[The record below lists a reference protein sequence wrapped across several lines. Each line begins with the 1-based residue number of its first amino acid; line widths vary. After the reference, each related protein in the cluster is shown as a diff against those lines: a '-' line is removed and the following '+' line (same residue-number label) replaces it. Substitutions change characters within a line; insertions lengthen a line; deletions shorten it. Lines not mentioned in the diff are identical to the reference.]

1 MAKSNVSAPI
11 APQDTAHPE
20 PAAVWVDIKSLKPW
34 DRNPRKNQA
43 AVAPVAASM
52 KRFGFGAPILARR
65 ADGEIIAGHTRILA
79 AESLG
84 LTRVPVRYLDLDP
97 ADAHLLALA
106 DNKLNEKAEWD
117 DAEVGRILSE
127 YGLEDAALAGWDSA
141 ELDKMAADLAGGGKG
156 GGANDPDA
164 EWAGMPEFV
173 QEDKTA
179 FRSILV
185 HLDSPETVRAFLALI
200 GQPDLSE
207 KAKFTWYP
215 ERQRANLE
223 SMRYESDAPVS
234 ALHSQQGPV

>member
-20 PAAVWVDIKSLKPW
+20 PAAVWVEIKSLKPW
-34 DRNPRKNQA
+34 DRNPRKNQPA
-43 AVAPVAASM
+43 IKPVADSI

-84 LTRVPVRYLDLDP
+84 LARVPVRYLDLDP
-97 ADAHLLALA
+97 AEAHLLALA

-141 ELDKMAADLAGGGKG
+141 ELDKMAADIAGDRTQEPLDEDRYRNQYAVNVVC
-156 GGANDPDA
+156 ANEQEQQALYERLTA
-164 EWAGMPEFV
+164 EG
-173 QEDKTA
+173 
-179 FRSILV
+179 
-185 HLDSPETVRAFLALI
+185 LDCRVVVT
-200 GQPDLSE
+200 
-207 KAKFTWYP
+207 
-215 ERQRANLE
+215 
-223 SMRYESDAPVS
+223 
-234 ALHSQQGPV
+234 

>member
-20 PAAVWVDIKSLKPW
+20 PAAVWVEIKSLKPW
-34 DRNPRKNQA
+34 DRNPRKNQPA
-43 AVAPVAASM
+43 IKPVADSI

-84 LTRVPVRYLDLDP
+84 LARVPVRYLDLDP
-97 ADAHLLALA
+97 AEAHLLALA

-141 ELDKMAADLAGGGKG
+141 ELDKMAAEMVGDDGV
-156 GGANDPDA
+156 D
-164 EWAGMPEFV
+164 
-173 QEDKTA
+173 
-179 FRSILV
+179 
-185 HLDSPETVRAFLALI
+185 
-200 GQPDLSE
+200 DLSSDSMLSGSTFLVQI
-207 KAKFTWYP
+207 ACDS
-215 ERQRANLE
+215 E
-223 SMRYESDAPVS
+223 SHQAEVYEQLSGMGFKIKLVS
-234 ALHSQQGPV
+234 L

>member
-20 PAAVWVDIKSLKPW
+20 PAAVWVEIKSLKPW
-34 DRNPRKNQA
+34 DRNPRKNQPA
-43 AVAPVAASM
+43 IKPVADSI

-84 LTRVPVRYLDLDP
+84 LARVPVRYLDLDP
-97 ADAHLLALA
+97 AEAHLLALA

-141 ELDKMAADLAGGGKG
+141 ELDKMAAKIPDFLPGTEDEQGDL
-156 GGANDPDA
+156 DA
-164 EWAGMPEFV
+164 IKPISCPNCGHEFR
-173 QEDKTA
+173 K
-179 FRSILV
+179 
-185 HLDSPETVRAFLALI
+185 
-200 GQPDLSE
+200 
-207 KAKFTWYP
+207 
-215 ERQRANLE
+215 
-223 SMRYESDAPVS
+223 
-234 ALHSQQGPV
+234 

>member
-34 DRNPRKNQA
+34 DRNPRKNQPA
-43 AVAPVAASM
+43 IKPVADSI

-117 DAEVGRILSE
+117 DAEVARILSE

-141 ELDKMAADLAGGGKG
+141 ELDKMAADIAGDRTQEPLDEDRYRNQYAVNVVC
-156 GGANDPDA
+156 ANEQEQQALYERLTA
-164 EWAGMPEFV
+164 EG
-173 QEDKTA
+173 
-179 FRSILV
+179 
-185 HLDSPETVRAFLALI
+185 LDCRVVVT
-200 GQPDLSE
+200 
-207 KAKFTWYP
+207 
-215 ERQRANLE
+215 
-223 SMRYESDAPVS
+223 
-234 ALHSQQGPV
+234 

>member
-34 DRNPRKNQA
+34 DRNPRKNQPA
-43 AVAPVAASM
+43 IKPVADSI

-84 LTRVPVRYLDLDP
+84 LARVPVRYLDLDP
-97 ADAHLLALA
+97 AEAHLLALA

-117 DAEVGRILSE
+117 DAEVARILSE

-141 ELDKMAADLAGGGKG
+141 ELDKMAADIAGDRTQEPLDEDRYRNQYAVNVVC
-156 GGANDPDA
+156 ANEQEQQALYERLTA
-164 EWAGMPEFV
+164 EG
-173 QEDKTA
+173 
-179 FRSILV
+179 
-185 HLDSPETVRAFLALI
+185 LDCRVVVT
-200 GQPDLSE
+200 
-207 KAKFTWYP
+207 
-215 ERQRANLE
+215 
-223 SMRYESDAPVS
+223 
-234 ALHSQQGPV
+234 

>member
-97 ADAHLLALA
+97 ADAHLLAIA

-117 DAEVGRILSE
+117 DALVAQVLSE
-127 YGLEDAALAGWDSA
+127 YGLEDAALAGFDSA
-141 ELDKMAADLAGGGKG
+141 ELDKMAAKI
-156 GGANDPDA
+156 PDFLP
-164 EWAGMPEFV
+164 GT
-173 QEDKTA
+173 EDEQGD
-179 FRSILV
+179 
-185 HLDSPETVRAFLALI
+185 LDSIKPISCPNCGHEF
-200 GQPDLSE
+200 
-207 KAKFTWYP
+207 
-215 ERQRANLE
+215 QRT
-223 SMRYESDAPVS
+223 
-234 ALHSQQGPV
+234 